1 MSRQWTPRDNW
12 LPAKMGMAGVV
23 RQEEAASGGDATP
36 GAAAEERFGVEADE
50 DLPDDDDLV

>member
-1 MSRQWTPRDNW
+1 MAAGQNGQGG
-12 LPAKMGMAGVV
+12 LAGVV

-50 DLPDDDDLV
+50 DLTDEDVV